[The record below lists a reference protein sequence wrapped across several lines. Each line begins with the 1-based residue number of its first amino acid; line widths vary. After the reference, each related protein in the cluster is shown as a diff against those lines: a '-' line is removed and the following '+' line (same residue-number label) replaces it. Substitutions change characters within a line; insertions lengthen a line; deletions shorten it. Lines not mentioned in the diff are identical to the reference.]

1 MKIQKIAE
9 LAGVST
15 ATVSRVFS
23 HHPNVRPEVRE
34 RVLAVARK
42 QKWRPR
48 CFSAGQK
55 NVVVITPGRRKY
67 PIASY
72 VEMVLSEL
80 SSELA
85 DRGFRVE
92 ILPAENLDRLPVLP
106 FRGVVAIGLDEKVFA
121 GWNDRCDAPL
131 VLIDSRSS
139 GKAENI
145 FSVSSDEE
153 GAMEC
158 AVSYLKQH
166 GSTRIGV
173 VIHGS
178 RTHGNVELRIQS
190 VRQALRKHGLPDNP
204 GLILTA
210 EADTCLEAVG
220 RLLRQNVDA
229 LFCPGGNMG
238 IVAAYALTLF
248 NRKVPDDIS
257 LIASERTIYSRYVNP
272 PQTSISQDY
281 PALAKAAA
289 DILENPESA
298 RKDVR
303 IPYFLIERES
313 VRQNG

>member
-34 RVLAVARK
+34 RVLAVARE
-42 QKWRPR
+42 QQWRPR
-48 CFSAGQK
+48 CFSSGQK
-55 NVVVITPGRRKY
+55 NVVVVTPGRNKY

-85 DRGFRVE
+85 GRGFRVE
-92 ILPAENLDRLPVLP
+92 ILPVENRDRLPVLP
-106 FRGVVAIGLDEKVFA
+106 FRGVVAIGLDESLFPE
-121 GWNDRCDAPL
+121 WNERYNAPL
-131 VLIDSRSS
+131 VLIDRRRS
-139 GKAENI
+139 GREENV

-153 GAMEC
+153 GAMES
-158 AVSYLKQH
+158 AVSYLKDH
-166 GSTRIGV
+166 GSRRIGV
-173 VIHGS
+173 VIHGD
-178 RTHGNVELRIQS
+178 RTNGNVALRIRA

-204 GLILTA
+204 NLILTA
-210 EADTCLEAVG
+210 EAETCLEAVG
-220 RLLRQNVDA
+220 RLLRQDVDS

-238 IVAAYALTLF
+238 IVASYALTLF
-248 NRKVPDDIS
+248 NRKVPGDIS

-272 PQTSISQDY
+272 PQTTISQDY
-281 PALAKAAA
+281 PAVAKAAA
-289 DILENPESA
+289 DILENPETA
-298 RKDVR
+298 PKDVR

-313 VRQNG
+313 VRQEN